1 MFKKILPFIFAAAA
15 HAAPAE
21 AVYVGEPTKKLA
33 QQAARCAGVMAV
45 AGARLGDVRL
55 LEEAQIFFLKFAIE
69 MIGVDKAVSLAQQQG
84 AFYNGTSSG
93 PIDNKR
99 LQADLGVCTK
109 STITDIAKNKSAQ
122 DLASCAATADVAKLE
137 NLAIGGDHTKISVNL
152 LEEASIHLGD
162 DRHAVDILVKEFRT
176 LTQAGPSAT
185 RAAILNCQPVFNA
198 AIEGIRTNPTG
209 GPAVSPTGPR

>member
-1 MFKKILPFIFAAAA
+1 MFKKIFPLVFAAAAA
-15 HAAPAE
+15 HAAPFE
-21 AVYVGEPTKKLA
+21 AVYVGEPTKRLA
-33 QQAARCAGVMAV
+33 QEAARCAATLTFAGVLLNDGRRT
-45 AGARLGDVRL
+45 AGS
-55 LEEAQIFFLKFAIE
+55 QFFLDFAVGA
-69 MIGVDKAVSLAQQQG
+69 IGKDATHLAARQQIKAYEDMSLG
-84 AFYNGTSSG
+84 SR
-93 PIDNKR
+93 DKR
-99 LQADLGVCTK
+99 LQADVNACTN
-109 STITDIAKNKSAQ
+109 TVTAIRRNRGAQ
-122 DLASCAATADVAKLE
+122 NLASCAATADVAKLQK
-137 NLAIGGDHTKISVNL
+137 LAIGGDHTKISVNL